1 MNARRG
7 RIVSGGRM
15 AAPADMRRAL
25 GVSDGDPVVMRIVGG
40 ELRLRPA
47 RDVLNVIQ
55 ARLRRYI
62 SKDVVLS
69 DELIADRRAAADRE

>member
-1 MNARRG
+1 
-7 RIVSGGRM
+7 M